1 MRRWAFHICILLIAI
16 ATRGQDCPDLLNP
29 LAGSNNVPV
38 DTSISWEEVIGVT
51 GYIISL
57 GTTPG
62 GTEIINEQAVGSDTS
77 YTPPLGLP
85 ESTQVYVTL
94 TLFIFNQDNV
104 VCNSI
109 SFTTENVTTVPE
121 CTTMLIPVNGEIN
134 VNVGT
139 FISWA
144 YASRAIGYR
153 ISLGTSA
160 GAGDIVNNQD
170 VGNVLSFDPPSNLP
184 PATEIFVTIFP
195 YNENGDA
202 VNCPSE
208 SFTTGALGEPPGCT
222 SLITPSN
229 GQVNVALN
237 TIIEWI
243 PVASATG
250 YIVSVGSSPFIND
263 VLDMVIFTT
272 TVINVINFEPNKTYF
287 VRIIPFNEAGQ
298 AQGCIQESFSTI
310 LGCGP
315 FFDPVTG
322 ALITFY
328 PDITMPDE
336 IGICENDIPTRIEA
350 PDIADGYRWY
360 KLSANQP
367 EILISDEN
375 YVLLSEPGQYRYEAY
390 NVLTQEGFKLECPAD
405 KLFTAI
411 LSGLPSIDRIRIE
424 EDGMFFNISIE
435 VRGLGDYE
443 YSLNSTNAWM
453 DSNNYSGL
461 TPGDYIL
468 YVRDK
473 NGCGIVERSFRL
485 AFPPPGFPPYF
496 SPNGDGIK
504 DYWQYIPPE
513 KNPLP
518 LTTVYIYDRY
528 GKILSYFSA
537 DGPGWDGLFDGTPMP
552 LGGYWYRAL
561 AADGQVYR
569 GYFSL
574 IR

>member
-1 MRRWAFHICILLIAI
+1 MRRWTLHICLLLLGIA
-16 ATRGQDCPDLLNP
+16 ARGQSCPDLLNP
-29 LAGSNNVPV
+29 LAGSTNVPV
-38 DTSISWEEVIGVT
+38 DTSISWEEVVGVT

-62 GTEIINEQAVGSDTS
+62 GVEIINEQPVGSDTT

-85 ESTQVYVTL
+85 ESTQIYVTL
-94 TLFIFNQDNV
+94 TLFFFNQDNII
-104 VCNSI
+104 CNSV
-109 SFTTENVTTVPE
+109 SFTTENVITVPD
-121 CTTMLIPVNGEIN
+121 CTTLLSPVNGETD

-139 FISWA
+139 FINWA

-153 ISLGTSA
+153 ISIGTSP
-160 GAGDIVNNQD
+160 GAGDIVDNID
-170 VGNVLSFDPPSNLP
+170 VGNTLSFDPPVDLP
-184 PATEIFVTIFP
+184 PATEIFVTITP
-195 YNENGDA
+195 YNENGGAID
-202 VNCPSE
+202 CPSE

-222 SLITPSN
+222 MLISPSN
-229 GQVNVALN
+229 GQINVTLD
-237 TIIEWI
+237 TVIEWV
-243 PVASATG
+243 PVPNAIG
-250 YIVSVGSSPFIND
+250 YIVSIGSSPFIND

-298 AQGCIQESFSTI
+298 AQDCIQESFSTI

-315 FFDPVTG
+315 FFDPITG
-322 ALITFY
+322 ELITLF
-328 PDITMPDE
+328 PEITMPDE

-360 KLSANQP
+360 KIQVNQP
-367 EILISDEN
+367 ETLISDEN
-375 YVLLSEPGQYRYEAY
+375 YVLISEPGLYRYEAY
-390 NVLTQEGFKLECPAD
+390 NVFVQDGFELECPAD
-405 KLFTAI
+405 KVFTAT
-411 LSGLPSIDRIRIE
+411 LSGLPSIDLIRIE
-424 EDGMFFNISIE
+424 EDGELFNISIE
-435 VRGLGDYE
+435 VSGIGDYE

-453 DSNNYSGL
+453 DSNTYSGL

-473 NGCGIVERSFRL
+473 NGCGIAERSFRL

-504 DYWQYIPPE
+504 DLWQYIPPN
-513 KNPLP
+513 KDPLP
-518 LTTVYIYDRY
+518 LTIIYVYDRF
-528 GKILSYFSA
+528 GKVLSRFSA
-537 DGPGWDGLFDGTPMP
+537 DGPGWNGQYDGTPMP
-552 LGGYWYRAL
+552 LGGYWYKAL
-561 AADGQVYR
+561 ASDGQVYR